1 MSWLFGDSSTSKPTE
16 TIKSIGRVE
25 KKRPVIEIEKYE
37 NIYGSKQWGLKFDPD
52 LRKLIEEAGIYGD
65 ANEVIACLND
75 SPRFKRHLCRIAEEK
90 LEAKR
95 KELAEA
101 EVYAQK
107 VCRV

>member
-16 TIKSIGRVE
+16 TIKSIGLAK
-25 KKRPVIEIEKYE
+25 KKRPVIDYVGGY
-37 NIYGSKQWGLKFDPD
+37 NVHMVFNAD
-52 LRKLIEEAGIYGD
+52 LNDALQSAALMGD
-65 ANEVIACLND
+65 AEEVIACLND
-75 SPRFKRHLCRIAEEK
+75 SPRFKRHLCRVAEEK

-95 KELAEA
+95 KELSEA

>member
-16 TIKSIGRVE
+16 TIVSTGRQKRRVVE
-25 KKRPVIEIEKYE
+25 IDTYNNFYGNRVDRFKLDAALCKLMQDAELYE
-37 NIYGSKQWGLKFDPD
+37 
-52 LRKLIEEAGIYGD
+52 D
-65 ANEVIACLND
+65 ADEVIACLND
-75 SPRFKRHLCRIAEEK
+75 SPRFKRHLCRVAEEK